1 MMVFF
6 QKIQPLRLCFL
17 LWIILLPV
25 YGLAQSRHSYE
36 RAGDKAFEQKDYGAA
51 LQHYQTALSRKPD
64 DAALL
69 WKSAESA
76 RLIHADALA
85 ERWYRRIEAAEKRKP
100 MYPLLPLRLGETL
113 RKQGKYDEA
122 ARYFERFL
130 DQNPASEWAAF
141 AKTNLE
147 ACQWASRQTPT
158 ADSVVV
164 KNAGK
169 HLNSPYSD
177 FAPALLG
184 DSLFFSSYRFDKR
197 GDKSIPKTK
206 LTKVMLS
213 VKNGRPREAAR
224 PFPSTD
230 TAHVAHTAFFGD
242 GHFLLFTLCKNRNA
256 SDIRCDLWLAI
267 KDVRNRW
274 TAPIRLPE
282 PVNLGGYTTTQP
294 HVTFD
299 TAAEQLLLWFA
310 SDRPGGQG
318 GLDLWYTPLDTNW
331 FCPCHI
337 PVDARKPFPLPA
349 FTPPANVSTLNTPG
363 DEVTPFFHEP
373 TQTLYFSSNGRPENF
388 GGFDIYRARRL
399 ADGSLAP
406 PENAG
411 PGLNTPYNDLYFIL
425 APDGYSGYLSSNR
438 PGAQY
443 LDEANKFCCNDLF
456 TVQFLMPPDTTPA
469 PPTADAPPIPARPL
483 ERPTIPIEQLNPP
496 KLPPPPPPQLKD
508 FIGLPLYF
516 DNDEPDRRTRRT
528 TTQKNYAETIIPYL
542 ERQSEYRER
551 FAAGLQGPQRD
562 SAEQRIDD
570 FFDNE
575 ARRGYE
581 RLEQLCE
588 LLLERLQA
596 GETVE
601 IVLKGYTSPRAES
614 DYNLALGKRRVS
626 SVRNYFTAYA
636 NGAFLPYLNTGQL
649 KVSETSFGETTAR
662 RGISDDLRDER
673 NSIYHPDAA
682 RERRVEIVEI
692 RQ

>member
-6 QKIQPLRLCFL
+6 QKIQPLRLL
-17 LWIILLPV
+17 LLLCAALLSA
-25 YGLAQSRHSYE
+25 GASSQSRHSYE

-51 LQHYQTALSRKPD
+51 LHYYQTALSRKPD
-64 DAALL
+64 DPALL

-76 RLIHADALA
+76 RYIYADPLA
-85 ERWYRRIEAAEKRKP
+85 ERWYRQLEAMEKRKP
-100 MYPLLPLRLGETL
+100 AYPLLTLRLGETL
-113 RKQGKYDEA
+113 RKQGKYEEA
-122 ARYFERFL
+122 ARYFEQFL
-130 DQNPASEWAAF
+130 EQKPSAELAEAARVG
-141 AKTNLE
+141 LQ
-147 ACQWASRQTPT
+147 ACRWASQQKR
-158 ADSVVV
+158 ASDAIVV

-169 HLNSPYSD
+169 HINSPYSD
-177 FAPALLG
+177 FAPALVG

-197 GDKSIPKTK
+197 GDKSTPKIK

-230 TAHVAHTAFFGD
+230 TAHVAHTAIFGN

-256 SDIRCDLWLAI
+256 SDIRCDLWLSI
-267 KDVRNRW
+267 KDIRNRW
-274 TAPIRLPE
+274 TAPVRLPE
-282 PVNLGGYTTTQP
+282 PINLGNYTTTQP
-294 HVTFD
+294 HVAFD
-299 TAAEQLLLWFA
+299 TAAEQLLLWFV
-310 SDRPGGQG
+310 SDRPGGYG

-349 FTPPANVSTLNTPG
+349 FTPPTNLSALNTPG
-363 DEVTPFFHEP
+363 DEATPFFHEP
-373 TQTLYFSSNGRPENF
+373 TQTLYFSSNGRAENF
-388 GGFDIYRARRL
+388 GGFDIYQTRRKK
-399 ADGSLAP
+399 DGSLEVP
-406 PENAG
+406 QNVGPE
-411 PGLNTPYNDLYFIL
+411 LNTPYNDLYLIL
-425 APDGYSGYLSSNR
+425 SPDGYSGYLSSNR

-456 TVQFLMPPDTTPA
+456 TVQFPTPPDTTPA
-469 PPTADAPPIPARPL
+469 PPTTAAPPRPTPPL

-496 KLPPPPPPQLKD
+496 KLPAPTPQLKD
-508 FIGLPLYF
+508 FVGLLLYF

-528 TTQKNYAETIIPYL
+528 TTQKNYAETIVPYL

-551 FAAGLQGPQRD
+551 FAAGLKGAQRD
-562 SAEQRIDD
+562 SAEQQIDL

-626 SVRNYFTAYA
+626 SVRNYFGTYG
-636 NGAFLPYLNTGQL
+636 NGAFLPFFRSGQL
-649 KVSETSFGETTAR
+649 KVSETSFGEATAR

>member
-1 MMVFF
+1 MMLSFS
-6 QKIQPLRLCFL
+6 KNRPLWLPIFL
-17 LWIILLPV
+17 LEAMALPLCAV
-25 YGLAQSRHSYE
+25 AQSRHSYE
-36 RAGDKAFEQKDYGAA
+36 RAGDRAFQQKDYGAA
-51 LQHYQTALSRKPD
+51 LQYYQTALSRKPD
-64 DAALL
+64 DATLL

-76 RLIHADALA
+76 RLIHAHAQA
-85 ERWYRRIEAAEKRKP
+85 ERWYRRIETMEKRKAA
-100 MYPLLPLRLGETL
+100 YPLLPLRLGEVL
-113 RKQGKYDEA
+113 QKQGKYEEA
-122 ARYFERFL
+122 MPFFERFL
-130 DQNPASEWAAF
+130 KEKPTPELAQWAE
-141 AKTNLE
+141 TNLN
-147 ACQWASRQTPT
+147 ACRWASRQARTF
-158 ADSVVV
+158 DSVIV

-177 FAPALLG
+177 FAPVLIG

-197 GDKSIPKTK
+197 GDKNLPKTK

-213 VKNGRPREAAR
+213 VKQGRPREVTR
-224 PFPSTD
+224 LLPSVD

-242 GHFLLFTLCKNRNA
+242 AHFLFFNLCKNRNA
-256 SDIRCDLWLAI
+256 SDIECELWLS
-267 KDVRNRW
+267 VRDIRDRW
-274 TAPIRLPE
+274 TTPVRLPE
-282 PVNLGGYTTTQP
+282 PINLNGYTTTQP
-294 HVTFD
+294 HVAFD
-299 TAAEQLLLWFA
+299 TVAEQLLLWFA

-349 FTPPANVSTLNTPG
+349 FAPPVNAADLNTPA

-373 TQTLYFSSNGRPENF
+373 TQTLYFSSNGRVENF
-388 GGFDIYRARRL
+388 GGFDIYGTKRQP
-399 ADGSLAP
+399 DGSMAP
-406 PENAG
+406 PENVG
-411 PGLNTPYNDLYFIL
+411 PPLNTSYNDLYFIL
-425 APDGYSGYLSSNR
+425 APNGYLGYLSSNR

-456 TVQFLMPPDTTPA
+456 IVQFPMPPDTASA
-469 PPTADAPPIPARPL
+469 PPTPASAQPTPPLQRPI
-483 ERPTIPIEQLNPP
+483 IPIDQLSPP
-496 KLPPPPPPQLKD
+496 RLPAPQSPQLKD
-508 FIGLPLYF
+508 FVGLPLYF

-528 TTQKNYAETIIPYL
+528 STQKHYAETVVPYL

-551 FAAGLQGPQRD
+551 FANGLKGAQRD

-570 FFDNE
+570 FFENE
-575 ARRGYE
+575 VRRGYE

-588 LLLERLQA
+588 LLLERLQQ

-626 SVRNYFTAYA
+626 SVRNYFFTYGG
-636 NGAFLPYLNTGQL
+636 GAFQPFLSDSRL
-649 KVSETSFGETTAR
+649 KVSEVSFGETTAR